1 MTDPARKR
9 HFLSITARPVVE
21 EKKRFAELASRR
33 GLSESQLALLA
44 IRTYLELSRFG
55 PPPFAKVVTE
65 PATDRITIRLRP
77 GDRQAIGWRA
87 SRRGTVA
94 SNYIAALV
102 RAHVAASP
110 PLIREELHA
119 FKEAVAVLAG
129 ARRVLHQLA
138 RNALATGQLPEDLR
152 QELSRMGGAI
162 KTLEEQT
169 RAFTRKALITWET
182 NYG

>member
-1 MTDPARKR
+1 MTDPGRKR
-9 HFLSITARPVVE
+9 HFLSITTRPVAE
-21 EKKRFAELASRR
+21 EKKRFAELAARR

-55 PPPFAKVVTE
+55 PPFAKVVTE

-110 PLIREELHA
+110 PLIKEELQA

-162 KTLEEQT
+162 KTLEEQS